1 MSRELKNCPKCNS
14 EEVYEEGDEQHSCI
28 DCIDCGYSL
37 KRKDYEKCK
46 IAWNKLKRKN
56 GDKNEQ
62 V

>member
-1 MSRELKNCPKCNS
+1 MSRYLKNCPKCNS
-14 EEVYEEGDEQHSCI
+14 KEVYEEGCASYSLV
-28 DCIDCGYSL
+28 DCADCGYSL